1 MGTARTSPRSS
12 FRTSRRSA
20 PITRT
25 VRPPA
30 SRRDWSSSRPTAR
43 RRSNARNTR
52 RTRRSGF
59 PAPRNRKARR
69 GCGSPPTSWAR
80 RPRSPN
86 GATRTRRSARSTRWL
101 SPCRS
106 PSNSKLTCR
115 SSPTSRNASVR
126 RWAGSPDLL
135 VGARGQDL
143 VDHEDRGVLRGDVA
157 AQDLRA
163 VDGHVVARAL
173 DLERAAGGVQRL
185 EVTGRLE
192 ALGVVA
198 LADAV
203 VLQDRRQLGRLARQ
217 LGELGV
223 AQR

>member
-1 MGTARTSPRSS
+1 MATARTSPRSS

-20 PITRT
+20 PSTRT

-52 RTRRSGF
+52 HTRRSGF
-59 PAPRNRKARR
+59 PAPRNRRARR
-69 GCGSPPTSWAR
+69 GCCSPPTSWAR

-86 GATRTRRSARSTRWL
+86 GSTHTRRSARSTRWL

-106 PSNSKLTCR
+106 PSNTKTTCR
-115 SSPTSRNASVR
+115 SSPTSRNASPPNS
-126 RWAGSPDLL
+126 GGIPDLL
-135 VGARGQDL
+135 VRSRGQDL

-157 AQDLRA
+157 TQDLRA
-163 VDGHVVARAL
+163 VDGHVLARAL
-173 DLERAAGGVQRL
+173 DLERAPGGVQRL
-185 EVTGRLE
+185 QGAGRLE

-198 LADAV
+198 LADDV

-217 LGELGV
+217 LVELGV
-223 AQR
+223 A